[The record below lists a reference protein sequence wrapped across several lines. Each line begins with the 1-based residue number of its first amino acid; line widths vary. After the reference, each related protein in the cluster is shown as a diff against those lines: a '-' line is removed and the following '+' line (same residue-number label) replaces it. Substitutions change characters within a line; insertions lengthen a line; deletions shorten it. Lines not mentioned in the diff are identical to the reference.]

1 MNCTSATAIVLGLG
15 QVDNTNFRKMTSTLL
30 RRLLFSSAVAQQSS
44 EAQLKRRPRQAQYC
58 SLSEQRTEQPK
69 YQSNCRLKRSS
80 SRSLNSKQR
89 SGRLLT
95 YSAAEQTTEE
105 DGSTLEGASADYSRR
120 AMEGRSCCSSRGPPK
135 HNMEA
140 SEEGGDDGEG
150 VAALGKSAHATLHIV
165 LV

>member
-30 RRLLFSSAVAQQSS
+30 RRLLFSSAV
-44 EAQLKRRPRQAQYC
+44 AQLKRRPRQAQYC